1 MSTFCQRLYHRKCQH
16 REVVGPK
23 KPKSCQRSLLTAPYL
38 TFILLFSTD
47 KPKQTTKVKDTPK
60 KKEPIKKQPVQ
71 GNNKPVQGM
80 LGLNKFDLKLH
91 RLSET
96 EISKWTTKSD
106 FKKRTVSVNSR
117 ESSKSS
123 KEIKGTKSKA
133 LIDDS
138 SSSSDSDDASKSAPA
153 KKSKEKTPVKEPIKA
168 SKYVEYYKAGV
179 IQGLLY
185 SGPWVIQ
192 GQSLATGRRIGLFR
206 GARNTTG

>member
-1 MSTFCQRLYHRKCQH
+1 M
-16 REVVGPK
+16 
-23 KPKSCQRSLLTAPYL
+23 
-38 TFILLFSTD
+38 FSTD

-60 KKEPIKKQPVQ
+60 KKEPIKQQPVISKPVQ

-138 SSSSDSDDASKSAPA
+138 SSSDSDDAGSKSAPV
-153 KKSKEKTPVKEPIKA
+153 KKAKEKTPVKK
-168 SKYVEYYKAGV
+168 
-179 IQGLLY
+179 
-185 SGPWVIQ
+185 
-192 GQSLATGRRIGLFR
+192 
-206 GARNTTG
+206 